1 MYKYSDFIVVFN
13 VELFLVNTETPLKS
27 KNKCWCFKGPT
38 LRNLQLQRSILI
50 PQSFYYVALP
60 FMQKLICEIKS
71 VDKILWYKCTDTS
84 LAFVANFVLINY
96 QWMNC
101 SEFHVQPTS
110 FGFNVL
116 EFSRVFPRP
125 GFPRSKLSQ
134 ASQPGP
140 PPTVDKKG
148 GVGNHTLSHLSSR
161 YCRL

>member
-1 MYKYSDFIVVFN
+1 MLCDVYHFEFIVVC
-13 VELFLVNTETPLKS
+13 L
-27 KNKCWCFKGPT
+27 CWIISCKHRNPPQVKKPMPT
-38 LRNLQLQRSILI
+38 LLNLPLQGSILI
-50 PQSFYYVALP
+50 PLFFYYVALS
-60 FMQKLICEIKS
+60 FMHKQICEIRS
-71 VDKILWYKCTDTS
+71 DDNILWYICTNTS

-101 SEFHVQPTS
+101 SEFHLQPTS

-148 GVGNHTLSHLSSR
+148 GVGATT
-161 YCRL
+161 